1 MIFKKM
7 LTDKGTKIF
16 LHLGI
21 IPSSSRVSLVNARLA
36 LSSETLTLIELDLD
50 RQLLLEYRRT
60 ARHSLDSI
68 LEKFFLFAQ
77 DFSLLEY
84 RWFFL

>member
-1 MIFKKM
+1 M
-7 LTDKGTKIF
+7 
-16 LHLGI
+16 
-21 IPSSSRVSLVNARLA
+21 NARLA

-50 RQLLLEYRRT
+50 RQLLLEYRRI

-84 RWFFL
+84 RWFFPVIKCEEPVVVQVLLF